1 MKTARRMVFWLLLAA
16 ILLMFLFPLLL
27 DFQTSLK
34 TEGDIASFPPKWVFT
49 PTLEHYENVFSGS
62 GYPFGQF
69 FLNSFV
75 IASGTSIVTVL
86 VCIPAAYAMV
96 RFGVGLKKFFSFI
109 ISLKLLPPIV
119 FAIPYF
125 ALYQFAGL
133 LDTRTGLIWAA
144 VVMNVPLTL
153 MLMVGFIQELP
164 VEIEEA
170 ALMDGCSP
178 GGILARIVFPLIGP
192 GVAAA
197 AILTFIFTWN
207 EFLFVRILSDA
218 RAMTTTVG
226 STLFIQAYGIRWGDI
241 AAAIALSV
249 LPPLVFTFFVQ
260 RYLVKGLSMGA
271 VKG

>member
-1 MKTARRMVFWLLLAA
+1 MRIAKRIVFWLLLSL
-16 ILLMFLFPLLL
+16 ILLLFLFPLLL
-27 DFQTSLK
+27 DILTSFK
-34 TEGDIASFPPKWVFT
+34 TEGDIASFPPKWVFA
-49 PTLEHYENVFSGS
+49 PTLEHYQNVFSGS
-62 GYPFGQF
+62 GYPFAQF

-75 IASGTSIVTVL
+75 IAAGTSVITVAI
-86 VCIPAAYAMV
+86 CIPAAYAMV
-96 RFGVGLKKFFSFI
+96 RYGYGLKKFFSFI

-125 ALYQFAGL
+125 AMYQFMGL
-133 LDTRTGLIWAA
+133 LDTKTGLIWVA
-144 VVMNVPLTL
+144 VIMNVPLTL

-170 ALMDGCSP
+170 ALIDGCSP
-178 GGILARIVFPLIGP
+178 GSILARIVFPLIAP

-207 EFLFVRILSDA
+207 EFLFVRILSDIN
-218 RAMTTTVG
+218 AMTTTVG

-249 LPPLVFTFFVQ
+249 LPPLLFTFFVQ